1 MLVFKAP
8 PQRTW
13 VAARAGERRPSALAA
28 VDLVLAM
35 ANGEPKGFGP
45 RDEVLRKVLRPV
57 ASPLQPVA
65 LGTGT

>member
-1 MLVFKAP
+1 MNVR
-8 PQRTW
+8 QRGG
-13 VAARAGERRPSALAA
+13 VAVVMAHRPSALAA